1 MAIETPILPGSI
13 AHADLAFYPSN
24 TPLRATVKNYIST
37 VDYLT
42 EPISGLSSWNEA
54 HAKAIA
60 ILAQNPWTD
69 TVPLLIEQVSIVFHQ
84 GKYYLQDAHE
94 TILKIDSAVS
104 NEQIWKLLAITG
116 GNAVSLMVLY
126 QFDSTRPLGLV
137 QNYEYLL
144 LD

>member
-1 MAIETPILPGSI
+1 
-13 AHADLAFYPSN
+13 
-24 TPLRATVKNYIST
+24 
-37 VDYLT
+37 
-42 EPISGLSSWNEA
+42 
-54 HAKAIA
+54 
-60 ILAQNPWTD
+60 LAQNPWTD

-126 QFDSTRPLGLV
+126 QFDSVRPLGLV